1 MTNKYSKIYNQFK
14 TKKTSKWPKAK
25 VSNNY
30 KTIIKLYN
38 KLILKIKIQ
47 IQRVKGLKVNNK
59 DKMLNRHR
67 GMFRVDKFKTK
78 LKISILEPVK
88 RHMAK
93 TGSMIRRDWTT
104 NSLRE
109 SKRVSSLG
117 RNNSSISQKN
127 NKKIEMSFKNF
138 NIMTTNLKNWCNNST
153 RMMKKMS
160 KTRRNGH
167 K

>member
-1 MTNKYSKIYNQFK
+1 MEMTNKYSKIYNQFK

-25 VSNNY
+25 ASNNY

-38 KLILKIKIQ
+38 KLILEIKIQ

-93 TGSMIRRDWTT
+93 TGSMIRRD
-104 NSLRE
+104 
-109 SKRVSSLG
+109 
-117 RNNSSISQKN
+117 
-127 NKKIEMSFKNF
+127 
-138 NIMTTNLKNWCNNST
+138 
-153 RMMKKMS
+153 
-160 KTRRNGH
+160 
-167 K
+167 